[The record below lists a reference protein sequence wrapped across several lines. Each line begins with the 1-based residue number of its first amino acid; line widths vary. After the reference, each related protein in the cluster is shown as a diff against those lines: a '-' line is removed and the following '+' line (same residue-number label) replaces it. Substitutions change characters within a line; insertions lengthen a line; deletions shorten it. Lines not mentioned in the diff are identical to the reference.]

1 MLFQNRACRQRE
13 ERVRVHCNGQVYF
26 VTCLQF
32 NVGDVQDEPLPQLR
46 PFSEDR
52 MIDA

>member
-1 MLFQNRACRQRE
+1 MLFQNRVSRQRE
-13 ERVRVHCNGQVYF
+13 ERVCMHCNGQVYF

-32 NVGDVQDEPLPQLR
+32 NVGAVQDEPLPQLR

-52 MIDA
+52 MMYT

>member
-13 ERVRVHCNGQVYF
+13 ERVRVHCNGPVYF